1 MVLVMLQIILFEYLK
16 IFMVNK
22 ELHIISHKETI
33 RNAMKTLNSLGEN
46 LTLFV
51 IDENDQLVGVITDG
65 NIRRG
70 LIRGINID
78 EEVEKIMNIK
88 FRFLFE
94 NKFSLDDIINL
105 KRESVKI
112 IPFIDEEFKIK
123 RIENINSLKSLL
135 PVDAVLMAGGRG
147 ERLMPLTANKPKPML
162 EVSGKPILERNIELL
177 AAYGIHNIHISV
189 YYLSHLITSY
199 FGDGKNRGLKIG
211 YIEENKPLGTLAAVR
226 MNKEFIHDDI
236 IVMNSDLLTN
246 INFEDFYKTFKES
259 NADMAI
265 ATTRYNVTVP
275 YAVLETVD
283 NFVQSFKEK
292 PSYTYFSNAGIYLIK
307 RSNINIIPLGSHY
320 DATDMIADLLK
331 EGKKIISYPILGY
344 WLDIGKHE
352 DYSKAQEDFK
362 HIVF

>member
-1 MVLVMLQIILFEYLK
+1 MI
-16 IFMVNK
+16 NK

>member
-1 MVLVMLQIILFEYLK
+1 ML
-16 IFMVNK
+16 NK

-33 RNAMKTLNSLGEN
+33 RKAMETLTSLGEN
-46 LTLFV
+46 LTLLV
-51 IDENDQLVGVITDG
+51 INENDQLVGVITDG

-70 LIRGINID
+70 LVRGVDID
-78 EEVEKIMNIK
+78 DEVREIMNINFK
-88 FRFLFE
+88 YLFE
-94 NKFSLDDIINL
+94 NKFSFEEIVRL
-105 KRESVKI
+105 REESITI

-123 RIENINSLKSLL
+123 RIENINSLKSIL

-177 AAYGIHNIHISV
+177 ASYGIHNIYISV
-189 YYLSHLITSY
+189 HYLSNQIISY
-199 FGDGKNRGLKIG
+199 FGDGKNKGLKIG
-211 YIEENKPLGTLAAVR
+211 YIEENIPLGTLGAVR
-226 MNKEFIHDDI
+226 MNLDFKHDDI

-246 INFEDFYKTFKES
+246 INFEDFYRTFKES
-259 NADMAI
+259 DADMAI
-265 ATTRYNVTVP
+265 ASTRYNVTVP

-292 PSYTYFSNAGIYLIK
+292 PSYNYFSNAGIYIIK
-307 RSNINIIPLGSHY
+307 RRNFDLIPLGSHY
-320 DATDMIADLLK
+320 DATDMISDLLK

-352 DYSKAQEDFK
+352 DYAKAQEDFK